1 MMVLTG
7 GSVLLESRPDD
18 ISIDMSQLSQRHQQ
32 QQQFF
37 DEQVTQH
44 FMSDT
49 TTAILSSTGQLY
61 PTKSRDYGKYRIN
74 NRRAWCDI
82 QATG

>member
-18 ISIDMSQLSQRHQQ
+18 ISIDMNQLSQRHQQ

-44 FMSDT
+44 FMSDI
-49 TTAILSSTGQLY
+49 TTAIYTLLY
-61 PTKSRDYGKYRIN
+61 RTTISNKEQRLWKI
-74 NRRAWCDI
+74 
-82 QATG
+82 